1 MDRISSSHLHVV
13 NNTRTPQQPK
23 SQYIPNYPDDSFEFF
38 NQEVEDTPS
47 LTDRIKSLFGK
58 NNSSV
63 DECKIATAE
72 MQQNAHRLFFE
83 AMRTKKDVQQLISVA
98 EIYGFRDIIG
108 LDGNPIRFEEDN
120 LGRRVM
126 LECDENSNPIRKT
139 TFYKNTNEIHSI
151 ESADGKNSTTKIVF
165 FNFKDKY
172 FEIRKEGG
180 LNCVGNYTEEV
191 YCYQYNK
198 PQHYTLKKGNIFK
211 TDVKREMYTF

>member
-1 MDRISSSHLHVV
+1 MNKVTSSHLHLVEQS
-13 NNTRTPQQPK
+13 RISQQTK
-23 SQYIPNYPDDSFEFF
+23 KQYIADYPNDSFEFF

-47 LTDRIKSLFGK
+47 FTDRIKSLLGK

-63 DECKIATAE
+63 GECKFATPE

-83 AMRTKKDVQQLISVA
+83 AMRTKKEVQQLISVA

-108 LDGNPIRFEEDN
+108 LDGNPIKFEEDN
-120 LGRRVM
+120 LGRNVM

-139 TFYKNTNEIHSI
+139 TFYKNTNEIQSI
-151 ESADGKNSTTKIVF
+151 ETADEKNSTTKIVF

-211 TDVKREMYTF
+211 TDVKREVYTF